1 MGSEVEWTIGAGA
14 VLILVLGLGGGFLP
28 FVLPSSTGGVAGADR
43 KWWEIA
49 LNCLAGG
56 VLFGA
61 GVLHLLPD
69 LVLAA
74 TLLHIQGLPTP
85 YIFVALGLLIPAA
98 IEQIDVD
105 ACCARTTSPAA
116 LRLPTAEPE
125 SESSAAGGRMNSVG
139 SAAEASAEGDTEDGE
154 LDSLHG
160 ADGAS
165 SMCEELCDEAG
176 VRGAAD
182 ETHALRPPVVGD
194 GAESLECHAAAAGG
208 VLPRQRALVHSHG
221 HSMAGPNTGA
231 AILLS
236 ATLGLHSLLEGIG
249 IGVQREVASS
259 IGIVVAVVAHKGFAG
274 FALGQLF
281 KCAGVTCWK
290 AAPAIMIFGLATPV
304 GVVLGVVMNSVIAS
318 PWVDVVAVGLAA
330 GTFIFVS
337 LVEILLPALQVQPGR
352 NELSVAW
359 RWAAFLTGVCAF
371 AAVGYAL
378 GGSNL

>member
-139 SAAEASAEGDTEDGE
+139 SAAEASAEGDTED
-154 LDSLHG
+154 
-160 ADGAS
+160 
-165 SMCEELCDEAG
+165 
-176 VRGAAD
+176 
-182 ETHALRPPVVGD
+182 
-194 GAESLECHAAAAGG
+194 
-208 VLPRQRALVHSHG
+208 
-221 HSMAGPNTGA
+221 
-231 AILLS
+231 
-236 ATLGLHSLLEGIG
+236 
-249 IGVQREVASS
+249 
-259 IGIVVAVVAHKGFAG
+259 
-274 FALGQLF
+274 
-281 KCAGVTCWK
+281 
-290 AAPAIMIFGLATPV
+290 
-304 GVVLGVVMNSVIAS
+304 
-318 PWVDVVAVGLAA
+318 
-330 GTFIFVS
+330 
-337 LVEILLPALQVQPGR
+337 
-352 NELSVAW
+352 
-359 RWAAFLTGVCAF
+359 AFEH
-371 AAVGYAL
+371 
-378 GGSNL
+378 